1 MRNDGLLVALIV
13 VALAFTVLAMPYR
26 FLLPVLVVDV
36 YDQGPRTLG
45 LLSSMIG
52 LGAIVGASYVA
63 WSGRRWRGALLI
75 GGAVASGLGLALVG
89 TVPVLAVAVGLT
101 VIVGIGDALRRALN
115 QALLLETANAEYRG
129 RVVSIY
135 AMNFGLTPAGA
146 LPAGALAELLGVRMA
161 LVIFGVLLILLAAWI
176 AVRSPRLLRYQ

>member
-1 MRNDGLLVALIV
+1 
-13 VALAFTVLAMPYR
+13 
-26 FLLPVLVVDV
+26 
-36 YDQGPRTLG
+36 
-45 LLSSMIG
+45 MIG

-75 GGAVASGLGLALVG
+75 AGAMASGLGLALVG

-101 VIVGIGDALRRALN
+101 IMVGIGDALRRALN
-115 QALLLETANAEYRG
+115 QALLLESANAEYRG

-146 LPAGALAELLGVRMA
+146 LPAGALAEVLGEVPPWQRMVDA
-161 LVIFGVLLILLAAWI
+161 MGWGFAREFGGSWARGEMTPEEAAM
-176 AVRSPRLLRYQ
+176 AAKLETRYGSGQWTWRR